1 MGDSEGEPLSLNQF
15 QVRVVCPDQRS
26 RRAAPLNFTSRYSK
40 KSLFPPHGGPDGL
53 KLDRKLIYSR
63 FRPVKSFRAGREDR
77 EDNNIYYNVFTS
89 CAFSGDQKFLYAG
102 TYMGDVKMFNLQT
115 SEETTFQCHESPVYH
130 IQPSRDSR
138 LLITC
143 SSWRTPYSKLW
154 GNIDTYFD
162 EKQQFKDEEYLEF
175 SHLVED
181 KLVGTK
187 AEGIATIY
195 DLRTSQLT
203 RTLKPTSSNAYSRN
217 RATFDPTDELILS
230 DGVLWDYRA
239 PKEIHKFDKLN
250 QTLSGVFHPNG
261 LEIISNTEVWDIRTF
276 HLLRTVPQ
284 LDQCEIVFNKGGEV
298 IFGTNLEESWKMGKK
313 FETAF
318 KTFDATDY
326 SLIATIETKKSVL
339 AVCSSW
345 DDISLA
351 VVEQGNGDCVESVV
365 RLYDVGRLRAEEED
379 QEDDGEEE
387 DEGPD
392 DDDDDDD
399 SDRSDRSGYVDG
411 DDYGSGS
418 GSGTPSDDDLDDPDD
433 DADMDD
439 LADRGSIAGDEDSWE
454 DIEVEE
460 EVGGD

>member
-1 MGDSEGEPLSLNQF
+1 M
-15 QVRVVCPDQRS
+15 
-26 RRAAPLNFTSRYSK
+26 
-40 KSLFPPHGGPDGL
+40 H
-53 KLDRKLIYSR
+53 
-63 FRPVKSFRAGREDR
+63 GREDR

-102 TYMGDVKMFNLQT
+102 TFLRHVKRFNLQT
-115 SEETTFQCHESPVYH
+115 SEETTFRCHDSPVYH

-143 SSWRTPYSKLW
+143 SSWRGSKLW

-187 AEGIATIY
+187 AEGVATIY

-250 QTLSGVFHPNG
+250 QSLSGVFHPNG

-284 LDQCEIVFNKGGEV
+284 LDQSQVMFNTGGDV
-298 IFGTNLEESWKMGKK
+298 IFGVNLEQELEE
-313 FETAF
+313 ETKYETSF
-318 KTFDATDY
+318 KTFDAGDY

-339 AVCSSW
+339 NVCPSW
-345 DDISLA
+345 DDCQLA
-351 VVEQGNGDCVESVV
+351 VIEQDTMERGESVV
-365 RLYDVGRLRAEEED
+365 RLYDIGRLRAEEDD
-379 QEDDGEEE
+379 QEEE
-387 DEGPD
+387 DED
-392 DDDDDDD
+392 RNDDDDD
-399 SDRSDRSGYVDG
+399 SDNSDE
-411 DDYGSGS
+411 DDQEEEDEDRN
-418 GSGTPSDDDLDDPDD
+418 DDDDDSD
-433 DADMDD
+433 
-439 LADRGSIAGDEDSWE
+439 
-454 DIEVEE
+454 
-460 EVGGD
+460 